1 MNDNMKQYKF
11 TFDICGLAIFL
22 IIMIPNFIWFAVP
35 VPNDILRAESKT
47 AVIDAIGSV
56 CQVLLVAA
64 LCFIANKNCG
74 KLRITPKII
83 AAACC
88 IIIYFVGWGL
98 YYAGI
103 IAPFVII
110 GLTLPPCLAFLF
122 YALDRKNFIAV
133 IFISAFTVCHF
144 IYGAVNFIL

>member
-1 MNDNMKQYKF
+1 MKNYKF
-11 TFDICGLAIFL
+11 TFDVWGLAIFL

-35 VPNDILRAESKT
+35 APDDILRSESKT
-47 AVIDAIGSV
+47 AVIDMIGSV
-56 CQVLLVAA
+56 CQALFAAA

-88 IIIYFVGWGL
+88 VLIYFAGWGL

-103 IAPFVII
+103 IAPSVII
-110 GLTLPPCLAFLF
+110 CLTLPPCLAFLF
-122 YALDRKNFIAV
+122 FALDRKNYIAV
-133 IFISAFTVCHF
+133 IFIAAFTVCHF
-144 IYGAVNFIL
+144 IYGTVNFIL

>member
-1 MNDNMKQYKF
+1 MKNYKF
-11 TFDICGLAIFL
+11 TFNLWGLAIFL

-35 VPNDILRAESKT
+35 APNDILRAESKT
-47 AVIDAIGSV
+47 AVVDAIGSV
-56 CQVLLVAA
+56 CQALFAAA

-88 IIIYFVGWGL
+88 VLIYFVGWGF

-103 IAPFVII
+103 TAPPVII
-110 GLTLPPCLAFLF
+110 CLTLPPCLAFLF
-122 YALDRKNFIAV
+122 FALDRKNYIAV
-133 IFISAFTVCHF
+133 IFIAVFTVCHF
-144 IYGAVNFIL
+144 IYGTVNFIL